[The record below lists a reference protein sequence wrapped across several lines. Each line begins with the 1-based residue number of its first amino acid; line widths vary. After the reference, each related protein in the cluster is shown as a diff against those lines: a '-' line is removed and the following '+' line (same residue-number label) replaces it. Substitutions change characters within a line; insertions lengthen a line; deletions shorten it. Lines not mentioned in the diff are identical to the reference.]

1 MPHFQLGRKRLQS
14 VVYPAA
20 EQRRFHRAAPC
31 FPAFLGPLPQHLV
44 RRSQLAFFEDPPV
57 GPFHAVAD
65 AFLVDI
71 ESDIVVDV
79 HWVLLFEVS
88 EPAVQSRSR
97 HCTLQENPF
106 SSAPLYIQTDDRFS
120 SSVLLSLPI
129 EHDSRRLV
137 ARPVPLRHSFM
148 AIRFGMQQHVLGECG
163 MRRQNEP
170 PALPCYHGFALISR
184 HTDSGAYDGS
194 LVPVQYNSPHGGGL
208 VAA

>member
-97 HCTLQENPF
+97 HCTLQENP
-106 SSAPLYIQTDDRFS
+106 SSSQALYIQTGLLRFDETS
-120 SSVLLSLPI
+120 GRGVEMGGVLARPNVGSGFSLP
-129 EHDSRRLV
+129 S
-137 ARPVPLRHSFM
+137 AS
-148 AIRFGMQQHVLGECG
+148 
-163 MRRQNEP
+163 
-170 PALPCYHGFALISR
+170 
-184 HTDSGAYDGS
+184 
-194 LVPVQYNSPHGGGL
+194 
-208 VAA
+208 

>member
-14 VVYPAA
+14 VVY
-20 EQRRFHRAAPC
+20 RAAPC

-106 SSAPLYIQTDDRFS
+106 SSAPLYIQTDGTF
-120 SSVLLSLPI
+120 P
-129 EHDSRRLV
+129 
-137 ARPVPLRHSFM
+137 RPPS
-148 AIRFGMQQHVLGECG
+148 Q
-163 MRRQNEP
+163 
-170 PALPCYHGFALISR
+170 PAGVNR
-184 HTDSGAYDGS
+184 DSGPRNPA
-194 LVPVQYNSPHGGGL
+194 
-208 VAA
+208 